1 MPAPTLELAVLCQD
15 IETDADGR
23 PYNLLAPVF
32 GFRWPA
38 DAKGLFRPRPS
49 LKLYLRLRDP
59 VGTFYIRAALRQ
71 EGVDANIY
79 DTEPLEL
86 GFGPTP
92 RPLPYEL
99 DLELDELTFPRPG
112 VYEMVLYANH
122 VSLHDPELV
131 PIPFPP
137 LRVKVLPAD
146 GSPGGAL

>member
-1 MPAPTLELAVLCQD
+1 MPTPTLELAVLCQD

-23 PYNLLAPVF
+23 PYNLQAPIF

-38 DAKGLFRPRPS
+38 DAKGLCRPRPS

-59 VGTFYIRAALRQ
+59 VGTFYIRAALRH

-112 VYEMVLYANH
+112 VYEMVIYANH